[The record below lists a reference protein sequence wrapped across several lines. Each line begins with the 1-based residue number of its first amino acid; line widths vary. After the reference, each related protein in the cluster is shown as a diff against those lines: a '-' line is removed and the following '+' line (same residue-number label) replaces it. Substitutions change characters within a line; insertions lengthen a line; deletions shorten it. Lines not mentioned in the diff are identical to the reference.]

1 MKAVVTGANGFIGHH
16 VVRTLLHEGVEVRA
30 MVRPTSQIENL
41 AGLPVELVQGDI
53 LQPDT
58 LPPCFDGCDWC
69 FHVAGVFR
77 YGSKDP
83 KSLIN
88 QACDGVENVIR
99 AARKASIDRVILT
112 SSSVV
117 LGTAANKK
125 PVHERNTPTGH
136 DFLPYE
142 ASKKQQLDWAFRV
155 AKQQR
160 IDLRAVGPT
169 LTIGPDDPGPTEST
183 RMVLNYLKDPWKSTW
198 LGGCN
203 LVSVADVARAHFLV
217 AERGE
222 PGQFYLAGSDNL
234 EWRIVHQMIS
244 ELCGISGP
252 YLTAWHASSY
262 AASLAQEVWSTLAS
276 KTPSATREQ
285 AKMVGRYYWYDSS
298 RLMTLGYQPMKAR
311 DALSIALE
319 WLVRS
324 PHLPG
329 SIRSSLPLSDAIYEK
344 RKYP

>member
-16 VVRTLLHEGVEVRA
+16 VVRALLREGITVRA
-30 MVRPTSQIENL
+30 MVRPSSQIQHLN
-41 AGLPVELVQGDI
+41 GLPVDIVRGDI

-58 LPPCFDGCDWC
+58 LASCFADCDWC
-69 FHVAGVFR
+69 FHVAGVFK
-77 YGSKDP
+77 YGEKDTQ
-83 KSLIN
+83 SLIN
-88 QACDGVENVIR
+88 QACAGVENVIR
-99 AARKASIDRVILT
+99 AARKAGIRQVILT

-117 LGTAANKK
+117 LGTARQKR
-125 PVHERNTPTGH
+125 PVDEKASRAGQ

-142 ASKKQQLDWAFRV
+142 ASKRQQLEWARRV
-155 AKQQR
+155 ADQQQ

-183 RMVLNYLKDPWKSTW
+183 RMILSYLNDPWKSTW

-203 LVSVADVARAHFLV
+203 LVRVADVARAHVLV

-234 EWRIVHQMIS
+234 EWREVHQMIS
-244 ELCGISGP
+244 ELCGIPGP
-252 YLTAWHASSY
+252 HFTAWHTSSY
-262 AASLAQEVWSTLAS
+262 LASLTQEMWGALTGKKPLATL
-276 KTPSATREQ
+276 EQ

-298 RLMTLGYQPMKAR
+298 RLMGLGYEPASSAE
-311 DALSIALE
+311 ALTDTLE

-324 PHLPG
+324 PHLPD
-329 SIRSSLPLSDAIYEK
+329 SIRSSLNLSAAIYEK
-344 RKYP
+344 RKHL